1 MSRELLAEVR
11 TRFRD
16 EALQRGISPRDVD
29 LLLADLLGQSVTWVF
44 SHGDTTI
51 DPAPLEHLLRRRF
64 GGEPLQY
71 IRGKTEFFSREFV
84 VDDRV
89 LIPRPE
95 TEILVETAIAR
106 AKQGARVVD
115 IGTGSGCIAISLE
128 RARPDLRVTGVD
140 LSIDA
145 LAVANINRRR
155 LSSNVHLAASNLMAS
170 VDAEIDLVV
179 TNPPYIA
186 APEIAGLAPEV
197 RLYEPMMAL
206 TPGPT
211 GLELIERILTQSR
224 SRLSLTG
231 SLIMEIGYGQQDVV
245 RAAAE
250 AATWVVDEMVP
261 DLAGID
267 RVVVLSRR
275 GSE

>member
-29 LLLADLLGQSVTWVF
+29 LLLADLLGQSMAWVF
-44 SHGDTTI
+44 SHGETMI
-51 DPAPLEHLLRRRF
+51 DPAPLEHLLKRRF
-64 GGEPLQY
+64 AGEPVQY

-106 AKQGARVVD
+106 AKPGARVIY

-128 RARPDLRVTGVD
+128 RSRPDLRVTGVD
-140 LSIDA
+140 LSVDA

-155 LSSNVHLAASNLMAS
+155 LGSQVRLAASNLMAS
-170 VDAEIDLVV
+170 VDAEVDLVV

-211 GLELIERILTQSR
+211 GLELIERILTQAR
-224 SRLSLTG
+224 SRLSLAGT
-231 SLIMEIGYGQQDVV
+231 LIMEIGYGQQEMV

>member
-1 MSRELLAEVR
+1 MA
-11 TRFRD
+11 
-16 EALQRGISPRDVD
+16 
-29 LLLADLLGQSVTWVF
+29 WVF
-44 SHGDTTI
+44 SHGDAMI

-64 GGEPLQY
+64 AGEPLQY

-106 AKQGARVVD
+106 AKPGARVVD

-128 RARPDLRVTGVD
+128 RSRPDLRVTGVD

-155 LSSNVHLAASNLMAS
+155 LSSNVHLAASNLLAS
-170 VDAEIDLVV
+170 VDAEIDMIV
-179 TNPPYIA
+179 TNPPYIG

-206 TPGPT
+206 TPGVT
-211 GLELIERILTQSR
+211 GLEIIERILTQSR
-224 SRLSLTG
+224 SRLALTG
-231 SLIMEIGYGQQDVV
+231 TLIMEIGYGQQELV

-250 AATWVVDEMVP
+250 EATWVVDEMVP

>member
-1 MSRELLAEVR
+1 MKELLGDVR

-16 EALQRGISPRDVD
+16 EALQRGVSPRDVD
-29 LLLADLLGQSVTWVF
+29 LLLADLLGQSPAWVF
-44 SHGDTTI
+44 SHGEVQI
-51 DPAPLEHLLRRRF
+51 DASPLERLLERRF
-64 GGEPLQY
+64 AGEPLQY
-71 IRGKTEFFSREFV
+71 IRGRTEFFSHEFV

-95 TEILVETAIAR
+95 TEVLVETAIAR
-106 AKQGARVVD
+106 AKPGARVVD
-115 IGTGSGCIAISLE
+115 IGTGSGCIAIALE

-140 LSIDA
+140 LSVDA

-155 LSSNVHLAASNLMAS
+155 LSSNVRFVASNLMAS
-170 VDAEIDLVV
+170 IDAEVDLVV
-179 TNPPYIA
+179 SNPPYIA
-186 APEIAGLAPEV
+186 APEIAALAPEV
-197 RLYEPMMAL
+197 RLFEPMMAL
-206 TPGPT
+206 TPGRT
-211 GLELIERILTQSR
+211 GLEIIERILTQSR

-231 SLIMEIGYGQQDVV
+231 MLIMEIGYGQQQQV

-250 AATWVVDEMVP
+250 EATYTVDELVP

-275 GSE
+275 GSQ

>member
-1 MSRELLAEVR
+1 MSRELLTVVR

-16 EALQRGISPRDVD
+16 EALQRGVSPRDVD
-29 LLLADLLGQSVTWVF
+29 LLLSDLLGQTPAWVF
-44 SHGDTTI
+44 SHGDTMI
-51 DPAPLEHLLRRRF
+51 DPAPLEHLLKRRF
-64 GGEPLQY
+64 AGEPLQY
-71 IRGKTEFFSREFV
+71 IRGRTEFFSHDFI

-106 AKQGARVVD
+106 AKPGARVVD

-140 LSIDA
+140 LSLDA

-155 LSSNVHLAASNLMAS
+155 LSSNVRLAASNLMTS
-170 VDAEIDLVV
+170 IDAEVDLVV

-186 APEIAGLAPEV
+186 ATEIAALAPEV
-197 RLYEPMMAL
+197 RLFEPMMAL
-206 TPGPT
+206 TPGVT
-211 GLELIERILTQSR
+211 GMELIERILTQSR
-224 SRLSLTG
+224 SRVALTG
-231 SLIMEIGYGQQDVV
+231 MIIMEIGYGQQEQV

-250 AATWVVDEMVP
+250 DATWVVEEMVP